1 MKQTARTTGHESR
14 VAVAGR
20 QSHSLLTTHYSLRA
34 PLTTHH
40 SPRALL
46 TTHYSLHSSKAQS
59 TLEYAVV
66 LAAVCA
72 ALLAMKVYLRRGI
85 AGELRRAAD
94 SLGEQ
99 YDPRNTTGNLT
110 LGSLGNTTAK
120 TETLNEP
127 DLTAWSKAECLAR
140 GRPAAECNAIC
151 VDLSDPPN
159 GCTDLR
165 VFGTISKL
173 SLNNETA
180 TRTGTETVGALGTD
194 LWN

>member
-1 MKQTARTTGHESR
+1 MAQAREEKFRVASFEFRVMNPKPETRNPKLSCGHWSLVTGHW
-14 VAVAGR
+14 A
-20 QSHSLLTTHYSLRA
+20 LSLRG
-34 PLTTHH
+34 
-40 SPRALL
+40 
-46 TTHYSLHSSKAQS
+46 QS

-72 ALLAMKVYLRRGI
+72 ALLAMQVYLRRGI
-85 AGELRRAAD
+85 AGELRRAAE

-110 LGSLGNTTAK
+110 FGSLGNTTTK

-127 DLTAWSKAECLAR
+127 DLTQWSKAECLAR

-151 VDLSDPPN
+151 VDLSEPPN

-165 VFGTISKL
+165 VFGTISKVF
-173 SLNNETA
+173 LNQETV
-180 TRTGTETVGALGTD
+180 TRTGTETVGALGND
-194 LWN
+194 LWQ